1 MTKFYK
7 HFIGGQWVESIS
19 GETFE
24 TTDPSTGEV
33 IGKVALGDDKDIDAA
48 VKAARVAFESPE
60 WRDMAPSD
68 RSRLLNKVALHLWDN
83 LDYLAKIESMDV
95 GLTIN
100 ETRNIAIPGS
110 IDVLEFYA
118 GLANKVQ
125 GATLSSPGDR
135 FNYTLREPIGVIG
148 AIVPWNFPIM
158 LTMWKLAPALAA
170 GNTIVIK
177 PPTETPLG
185 VLELVRLF
193 QEAGI
198 PDGVINVVNGHGA
211 IAGNALSSHAGV
223 DKVAF
228 TGSTMTGRLIMQ
240 AASKNLRP
248 VSLELGGKSPNIVFE
263 DADLESAINGSLF
276 GIYFAQGQVCASG
289 TRLFVQDSI
298 YNEFVDEFSKR
309 AQQIRIGNALDP
321 QTQMGPQV
329 SQKHLQSIERYIDI
343 GKKEGASLVTGGQR
357 QAELGAGNFFSPTVF
372 ADVTNDMTIAQ
383 EEIFGPVISVIR
395 FKDEE
400 DAIRQANDT
409 MYGLASGI
417 WSNDLKRVH
426 RMIPKLN
433 AGTVYVNTFSM
444 LDSVAPFGGN
454 KGSGFGRE
462 LGVEAMN
469 MYTQTKSVWMDLN
482 EKHMNWYGF

>member
-1 MTKFYK
+1 MVKQYK
-7 HFIGGQWVESIS
+7 QLIGGKWVDSVS

-24 TTDPSTGEV
+24 SKNPSTGEV
-33 IGKVALGDDKDIDAA
+33 LGSVPYGDERDVDLAVA
-48 VKAARVAFESPE
+48 AARQAFESEE
-60 WRDMAPSD
+60 WGNMAPSD
-68 RSRLLNKVALHLWDN
+68 RGRLLQRVALKLWDN
-83 LDYLAKIESMDV
+83 LDHLADIESKDV

-100 ETRNIAIPGS
+100 ETKNIAIPGS

-125 GATLSSPGDR
+125 GATLSSPSNR
-135 FNYTLREPIGVIG
+135 FNYTLREPLGVIG

-177 PPTETPLG
+177 PPRETPLG
-185 VLELVRLF
+185 VLELARLF

-198 PDGVINVVNGHGA
+198 PDGVINVVNGSGSTV
-211 IAGNALSSHAGV
+211 GNALASHEGV

-228 TGSTMTGRLIMQ
+228 TGSTSTGRLIMQ
-240 AASKNLRP
+240 AASEHIRP

-289 TRLFVQDSI
+289 TRLFVQESI
-298 YNEFVDEFSKR
+298 YDEFVERFAER
-309 AQQIRIGNALDP
+309 AKQIKVGDSSDP
-321 QTQMGPQV
+321 ETQMGPQV
-329 SQKHLQSIERYIDI
+329 SEQHLQSIERYVEI
-343 GKKEGASLVTGGQR
+343 GQKEGATLVTGGTR
-357 QAELGAGNFFSPTVF
+357 KKELGEGNFFEPTVF
-372 ADVTNDMTIAQ
+372 SNVTNDMTIAR
-383 EEIFGPVISVIR
+383 EEIFGPVISIIP

-409 MYGLASGI
+409 LYGLASGI
-417 WSNDLKRVH
+417 WTNDLKRAH
-426 RMIPKLN
+426 RMIPKLD

-462 LGVEAMN
+462 LGMEAMN
-469 MYTQTKSVWMDLN
+469 MYTKTKSVWMDLS
-482 EKHMNWYGF
+482 EEHMNWYGF